1 MIGSGFSSVCNE
13 DTGECDCAPN
23 VIGERCDQCDA
34 DSYDYD
40 DVLGCRVGALS
51 FSYCSYYK
59 VTIVTGSSFSD
70 YISSWG
76 SYIAEYSCVIMC
88 NNES

>member
-1 MIGSGFSSVCNE
+1 MCNE

-40 DVLGCRVGALS
+40 DVLGCRVRQELLS
-51 FSYCSYYK
+51 RDFF
-59 VTIVTGSSFSD
+59 ISFL
-70 YISSWG
+70 
-76 SYIAEYSCVIMC
+76 CF
-88 NNES
+88 

>member
-1 MIGSGFSSVCNE
+1 MCNE

-40 DVLGCRVGALS
+40 DVLGCRVRQELLS
-51 FSYCSYYK
+51 RDFLFHFYVFKFRCSHVYVRNQSK
-59 VTIVTGSSFSD
+59 R
-70 YISSWG
+70 
-76 SYIAEYSCVIMC
+76 
-88 NNES
+88 